1 MFKYLCCQCDFSA
14 EGPSD
19 LTQWSAHGNQSAL
32 SAATIEII
40 DLQMNG
46 QQATGSRTLGKRGIN
61 SLPVND
67 KMINCTNRTATGDR
81 QRNPEIVTLETTD
94 MLESDIE
101 DQWGSDHE
109 IITLDAT
116 DISSSES
123 VEPDSG
129 FLCPK
134 CKIVFATKKR
144 WVDHWDELCLVPL
157 CENRIAYFK

>member
-1 MFKYLCCQCDFSA
+1 
-14 EGPSD
+14 
-19 LTQWSAHGNQSAL
+19 
-32 SAATIEII
+32 
-40 DLQMNG
+40 
-46 QQATGSRTLGKRGIN
+46 
-61 SLPVND
+61 
-67 KMINCTNRTATGDR
+67 MITSTNRTATGDR
-81 QRNPEIVTLETTD
+81 QRNPLETTD

-129 FLCPK
+129 FLRPK

-144 WVDHWDELCLVPL
+144 WVDH
-157 CENRIAYFK
+157 